1 MHGHNVK
8 DKKMFMVIYTRK
20 TFIENGEI
28 KSVDVQQFVHSL
40 AVLNE
45 VWITFTLKT
54 PKVTPKAPPNPTS
67 HIKLSPEMSNL
78 VT

>member
-1 MHGHNVK
+1 ML
-8 DKKMFMVIYTRK
+8 IITRK
-20 TFIENGEI
+20 TFIEEGRE

-54 PKVTPKAPPNPTS
+54 PKVTPKAPPQKS
-67 HIKLSPEMSNL
+67 HLPNQT
-78 VT
+78 VTRNVKFSHRCKRGNQKRV